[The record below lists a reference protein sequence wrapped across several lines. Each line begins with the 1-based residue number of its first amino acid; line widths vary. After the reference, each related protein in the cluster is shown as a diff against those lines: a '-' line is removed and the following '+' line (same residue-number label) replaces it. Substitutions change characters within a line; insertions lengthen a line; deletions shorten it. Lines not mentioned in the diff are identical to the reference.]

1 MTVKIGYC
9 IHAGAGVDGR
19 FRGRDH
25 RIQIAVVSVEKFA
38 KVVEAIARRPAL
50 ALVQT
55 RNIIRSELEI
65 SVMAESAVDQIHL
78 LRSAGK
84 CRVLFCKW
92 TSETIAIIGRMLS
105 T

>member
-9 IHAGAGVDGR
+9 IHAGAVVGSR

-25 RIQIAVVSVEKFA
+25 RIQIAVSVEKFA

-65 SVMAESAVDQIHL
+65 SVTAESAVDQIHL
-78 LRSAGK
+78 LWGAGK
-84 CRVLFCKW
+84 CWVYFCRW
-92 TSETIAIIGRMLS
+92 TSETGAALACRL